1 MATPS
6 LTNLNAKNEF
16 LGSILNK
23 IGRQEY
29 ASKSYLNPLSKFK
42 KGFID
47 NANEIEEIYVSRVQG
62 LTQDKTG
69 ATTLARIKPDI
80 KALYHNQEYGKCYS
94 VTVSDKQVRQAFQNQ
109 GGVQRIADEILSQQ
123 HTGSEYDEYVAMKGA
138 INGFAAAIPSTA
150 KKEITE
156 VTNQTTAKDFVK
168 AIKKDIG
175 KMQFRSTTYC
185 KYEQHTKAENLI
197 LFIHIDYQAEIDVEL
212 LATAFNIDKAELNT
226 RIVFVDGFT
235 DTNLRAVL
243 LDEGAI
249 KVFDTLYNN
258 ESQRNA
264 QGMFTNYHLNVE
276 KIVSYSTLYN
286 GASYSVATE

>member
-6 LTNLNAKNEF
+6 IANINKKNEF
-16 LGSILNK
+16 LGSLVNK

-29 ASKSYLNPLSKFK
+29 SSKAYLNPLAKFK

-47 NANEIEEIYVSRVQG
+47 NANEIEEIYVARVQG
-62 LTQDKTG
+62 LSQDLDGT
-69 ATTLARIKPDI
+69 TTLKRVKPDVI
-80 KALYHNQEYGKCYS
+80 TLYHNQEYGKCY
-94 VTVSDKQVRQAFQNQ
+94 TATITDKQVRQAFTSKD
-109 GGVQRIADEILSQQ
+109 GVKRIADEILTQQ
-123 HTGSEYDEYVAMKGA
+123 HTGVEYDEYVAMKKA
-138 INGFAAAIPSTA
+138 INDFAAAVPETA
-150 KKEITE
+150 KRTITE

-168 AIKKDIG
+168 KIKKDIG
-175 KMQFRSTTYC
+175 KMQFRSTNYC
-185 KYEQHTKAENLI
+185 QYEQHSKAEDLV

-226 RIVFVDGFT
+226 RVVYVDGFANT
-235 DTNLRAVL
+235 KLRAVL
-243 LDEGAI
+243 LDVGAI

-258 ESQRNA
+258 EQQRNA

-286 GASYSVATE
+286 GASYSIA

>member
-6 LTNLNAKNEF
+6 IANINQKNEF
-16 LGSILNK
+16 LGSLVNK

-29 ASKSYLNPLSKFK
+29 SSKAYLNPLAKFK

-47 NANEIEEIYVSRVQG
+47 NANEIEEIYVARVQG
-62 LTQDKTG
+62 LSQDLDGT
-69 ATTLARIKPDI
+69 TTLKRVKPDV
-80 KALYHNQEYGKCYS
+80 KTLYHNQEYGKCY
-94 VTVSDKQVRQAFQNQ
+94 TATITDKQVRQAFTSKD
-109 GGVQRIADEILSQQ
+109 GIKRIADEILSQQ
-123 HTGSEYDEYVAMKGA
+123 HTGVEYDEYVAMKKA
-138 INGFAAAIPSTA
+138 INDFAAAVPETA
-150 KKEITE
+150 QRTITE

-168 AIKKDIG
+168 KIKKDIG
-175 KMQFRSTTYC
+175 KMQFRSTNYC
-185 KYEQHTKAENLI
+185 QYEQHSKAEDLV

-226 RIVFVDGFT
+226 RVVYVDGFANT
-235 DTNLRAVL
+235 KLRAVL
-243 LDEGAI
+243 LDVGAI

-258 ESQRNA
+258 EQQRNA

-286 GASYSVATE
+286 GASYSIA

>member
-6 LTNLNAKNEF
+6 LTNLNQKNEF
-16 LGSILNK
+16 LGSLVNK

-29 ASKSYLNPLSKFK
+29 ASKAYLNPLAKFK

-47 NANEIEEIYVSRVQG
+47 NANEIEEIYVARVQG
-62 LTQDKTG
+62 LSQDLDGT
-69 ATTLARIKPDI
+69 TTLKRVKPDV
-80 KALYHNQEYGKCYS
+80 KTLYHNQEYGKCY
-94 VTVSDKQVRQAFQNQ
+94 TATITDKQVRQAFTSKD
-109 GGVQRIADEILSQQ
+109 GIKRIADEILSQQ
-123 HTGSEYDEYVAMKGA
+123 HTGVEYDEYVAMKKA
-138 INGFAAAIPSTA
+138 IDDFAAAIPGTA
-150 KKEITE
+150 KRTITE

-168 AIKKDIG
+168 KIKKDVG
-175 KMQFRSTTYC
+175 KMQFRSTNYC
-185 KYEQHTKAENLI
+185 QYEQHSKAEDLV

-226 RIVFVDGFT
+226 RVVYVDDFET
-235 DTNLRAVL
+235 PNLRAVL
-243 LDEGAI
+243 LDVGAI

-258 ESQRNA
+258 EQQRNA

-286 GASYSVATE
+286 GASYSIA

>member
-6 LTNLNAKNEF
+6 IANINKKNEF
-16 LGSILNK
+16 LGSLVNK

-29 ASKSYLNPLSKFK
+29 SSKAYLNPLAKFK

-47 NANEIEEIYVSRVQG
+47 NANEIEEIYVARVQG
-62 LTQDKTG
+62 LSQDLDGT
-69 ATTLARIKPDI
+69 TTLKRVKPDV
-80 KALYHNQEYGKCYS
+80 KTLYHNQEYGKCY
-94 VTVSDKQVRQAFQNQ
+94 TATITDKQVRQAFTSKD
-109 GGVQRIADEILSQQ
+109 GVKRIADEILSQQ
-123 HTGSEYDEYVAMKGA
+123 HTGVEYDEYVAMKKA
-138 INGFAAAIPSTA
+138 INDFAAAVPETA
-150 KKEITE
+150 KRTITE

-168 AIKKDIG
+168 KIKKDIG
-175 KMQFRSTTYC
+175 KMQFRSTNYC
-185 KYEQHTKAENLI
+185 QYEQHSKAEDLV

-226 RIVFVDGFT
+226 RVVYVDGFANT
-235 DTNLRAVL
+235 KLRAVL
-243 LDEGAI
+243 LDVGAI

-258 ESQRNA
+258 EQQRNA

-286 GASYSVATE
+286 GASYSIA

>member
-6 LTNLNAKNEF
+6 LNNMNEKNQF
-16 LGSILNK
+16 LGTLVNK

-29 ASKSYLNPLSKFK
+29 SSKAYLNPLAKFK

-47 NANEIEEIYVSRVQG
+47 NANEIEEIYVARVQG
-62 LTQDKTG
+62 LSQDLDGT
-69 ATTLARIKPDI
+69 TTLKRVKPDV
-80 KALYHNQEYGKCYS
+80 KTLYHNQEYGKCY
-94 VTVSDKQVRQAFQNQ
+94 TATITDKQVRQAFTSKD
-109 GGVQRIADEILSQQ
+109 GIKRIADEILSQQ
-123 HTGSEYDEYVAMKGA
+123 HTGVEYDEYVAMKKA
-138 INGFAAAIPSTA
+138 INDFAAAVPETA
-150 KKEITE
+150 QRTITE

-168 AIKKDIG
+168 KIKKDIG
-175 KMQFRSTTYC
+175 KMQFRGTNYC
-185 KYEQHTKAENLI
+185 QYEQHSKAEDLV

-226 RIVFVDGFT
+226 RVVYVDDFA
-235 DTNLRAVL
+235 NKKLRAVL
-243 LDEGAI
+243 LDVGAI

-258 ESQRNA
+258 EQQRNA

-286 GASYSVATE
+286 GASYSIA